1 MKSGLLSF
9 NRAVIAVTMLTF
21 CMGHGGGGCCSEES
35 EVLGPSTGATCPT
48 GSTITYANFGM
59 KFMTDYC
66 TRCHSSTL
74 EGDARQGAPLYH
86 DFDTQLGVQ
95 QVADHVD
102 QTAGSG
108 PDATNESMPFDGNG
122 PTPTLEE
129 RKKLAE
135 WIACG
140 VP

>member
-1 MKSGLLSF
+1 MTRSLPFYRL
-9 NRAVIAVTMLTF
+9 VIAATILSF
-21 CMGHGGGGCCSEES
+21 CMGHGGGGCCTSE
-35 EVLGPSTGATCPT
+35 EVLGPPTGATCPT
-48 GSTITYANFGM
+48 GSQVTYTNFGA

-74 EGDARQGAPLYH
+74 TGSARMGAPKYH

-108 PDATNESMPFDGNG
+108 PESTNESMPYDGAE
-122 PTPTLEE
+122 PTLEE
-129 RKKLAE
+129 RQKLAE

-140 VP
+140 AP

>member
-1 MKSGLLSF
+1 MKSGLFSF
-9 NRAVIAVTMLTF
+9 NPAVIAVTMLTF
-21 CMGHGGGGCCSEES
+21 CMGHGGGCCAEET

-48 GSTITYANFGM
+48 GSTLTYANFGA

-74 EGDARQGAPLYH
+74 SGDARMGAPLYH
-86 DFDTQLGVQ
+86 DFDTQLGIQ

-108 PDATNESMPFDGNG
+108 PNATNESMPYDDG
-122 PTPTLEE
+122 PAPTLDE
-129 RKKLAE
+129 RQKLAE

-140 VP
+140 AP